1 MFEKLILEK
10 LLRNLNVVDLTTGFN
25 NQEFA
30 FSFYENSEKILVLA
44 GYNICKWFTNSS
56 QLQEQIC
63 ERKYRK

>member
-56 QLQEQIC
+56 
-63 ERKYRK
+63 